1 MKQSSIKRI
10 LIPIMLVLT
19 LTAMLVCVS
28 AAETE
33 TVQNPTAK
41 LTVTSVKTG
50 ETIETLYEIAEAAF
64 YAAEQEAQS
73 HDKTVT
79 VTLLAPQK
87 GYTFACGLSYFTCY
101 NRRSSFLRSVRYQY
115 QPLAADGPSGKR
127 CHGPRC

>member
-10 LIPIMLVLT
+10 LIPLMLVLT

-64 YAAEQEAQS
+64 YAAEQEA
-73 HDKTVT
+73 
-79 VTLLAPQK
+79 
-87 GYTFACGLSYFTCY
+87 
-101 NRRSSFLRSVRYQY
+101 
-115 QPLAADGPSGKR
+115 
-127 CHGPRC
+127 